1 MSERLGLPHEVMM
14 SEKLFKKWLALDEPE
29 RVKAMLQIQK
39 GGLLLPLEF

>member
-1 MSERLGLPHEVMM
+1 VSERLGLPHEVMM